1 MKEYT
6 YIDLEDAI
14 YKAWQTSDDLN
25 LFFKHHGDHP
35 EPMTEDEISNMILG
49 IKQLHDMR
57 MEALMDMM
65 CRVHKLNQYTTDPEV
80 LAKRE
85 KVFND
90 AVEAGKQVSKQ
101 LKKGKKK

>member
-1 MKEYT
+1 MSYT
-6 YIDLEDAI
+6 YINLEDAI
-14 YKAWQTSDDLN
+14 YKAWQTSDDLEM
-25 LFFKHHGDHP
+25 FYKHHGDHP
-35 EPMTEDEISNMILG
+35 EPMTEDEISNMIYG

-90 AVEAGKQVSKQ
+90 AVEAGKQMSKQ

>member
-1 MKEYT
+1 MKEYN

-14 YKAWQTSDDLN
+14 YKAWQTCDDLEM
-25 LFFKHHGDHP
+25 FFKHHGDHP
-35 EPMTEDEISNMILG
+35 KPMTEDEVSNMILG

-65 CRVHKLNQYTTDPEV
+65 CRVHKLNQYTTDPET
-80 LAKRE
+80 LARRE
-85 KVFND
+85 KMVNE

>member
-14 YKAWQTSDDLN
+14 MMAWRTSDDLDM
-25 LFFKHHGDHP
+25 FYKHHSDHP
-35 EPMTEDEISNMILG
+35 EPMTEDEVSNMIYG

-65 CRVHKLNQYTTDPEV
+65 CRVHKLNQYTTNLEV
-80 LAKRE
+80 LEARE
-85 KVFND
+85 RLL
-90 AVEAGKQVSKQ
+90 EAHEYMETVK
-101 LKKGKKK
+101 KKGKKK